1 MALREVPSHIGGP
14 TPPTRE
20 THLASRAR
28 RRAAGKCAMVPNILK
43 GLGVLGIGVSLWGCE
58 MGYLLTQGYH
68 QATLLAHKRPVNE
81 VLEDQGVDPGIKDR
95 IRLIQAVCLFGEKE
109 LGLVRGTSYSSFVQI
124 PGDAVVYVVSACPKD
139 SLVPH
144 TWWFPILGEFP
155 YKGFFDPERAKKE
168 KRALQEKDY
177 DVHLGRASAFSA
189 LGWFSDPIYS
199 SMLRMEETDLVYT
212 IFHEMV
218 HRTVFFKN
226 QVDFNEQLAT
236 LVGWQ
241 ATYRFMERSYGKGS
255 PQARKVLETIEA
267 QRAVASVLQELRAQ
281 LLALYCR
288 DIPTEEKLSKRQE
301 IFREAK
307 RRTGILGKEN
317 PGARLDSICSM
328 EWNNASFLALW
339 RYRYDV
345 GRLEELLSRLGGD
358 LGKLIQ
364 RVRSWKDQGVEPEQ
378 ALEKELG
385 GQGPVSLLRSPQ
397 APSTV
402 CLSLAANQPSG
413 FWKYS
418 KVSLRETKWS
428 CSMEASRAKN
438 SFSRGSSTLAARSL

>member
-1 MALREVPSHIGGP
+1 ML
-14 TPPTRE
+14 
-20 THLASRAR
+20 
-28 RRAAGKCAMVPNILK
+28 PNILK

-58 MGYLLTQGYH
+58 MGYLLSQGYQ
-68 QATLLAHKRPVNE
+68 QARLLAHKRPVKE
-81 VLEDQGVDPGIKDR
+81 VLEDQKVDPGIKDR
-95 IRLIQAVCLFGEKE
+95 IRLIQAVCRFGEEE
-109 LGLVRGTSYSSFVQI
+109 LGLTRGTSYSSFVQI

-155 YKGFFDPERAKKE
+155 YKGFFHLERARKE
-168 KRALQEKDY
+168 KRALQEKGY

-212 IFHEMV
+212 VFHEMV

-241 ATYRFMERSYGKGS
+241 ATYRFMELTYGKGS
-255 PQARKVLETIEA
+255 SQTRKVLEAIETE
-267 QRAVASVLQELRAQ
+267 RAVASVLQELRAQ

-288 DIPTEEKLSKRQE
+288 DIPMEEKLSKRQE

-307 RRTGILGKEN
+307 GRIAILGKEN

-345 GRLEELLSRLGGD
+345 GRLEGLLSRLGED

-364 RVRSWKDQGVEPEQ
+364 RVRSWKDQGVEPER
-378 ALEKELG
+378 ALEEELG
-385 GQGPVSLLRSPQ
+385 GQGPISFLRSPQ
-397 APSTV
+397 APSIV

-418 KVSLRETKWS
+418 RVSLRETKWS